1 MSYIDPRPQG
11 DTSPASARPTLVLSD
26 QSDAQIPVHEALT
39 LTGGGV
45 RAQIALS
52 GQVYTLRITRAGG
65 LILTK

>member
-1 MSYIDPRPQG
+1 MSFIDPRPQG
-11 DTSPASARPTLVLSD
+11 TPSHAGARPTLVLSD
-26 QSDAQIPVHEALT
+26 QSDLQIPLHEALA